1 MADDNYTLDIYYRIT
16 NTRTGSYYSI
26 GPDEDALGLIEIK
39 FVTDDGTAS
48 GSVQFGEE
56 ELPLIID
63 ALARKLDE
71 MKNSIRGRNSDT
83 IRSKE

>member
-39 FVTDDGTAS
+39 FVNFIS
-48 GSVQFGEE
+48 G
-56 ELPLIID
+56 L
-63 ALARKLDE
+63 ALF
-71 MKNSIRGRNSDT
+71 IF
-83 IRSKE
+83 